1 MRSYPRKKI
10 CAVATEL
17 FVGAGEGFGFHAA
30 VSLLEEELHFSFCG
44 FQFFFAGVGEV
55 DAFFEELDGFF
66 EREVSAFELIDDRF
80 QFLE

>member
-30 VSLLEEELHFSFCG
+30 VSLLKEELHFSFCG

-55 DAFFEELDGFF
+55 NAFFEELDGFF